1 MATEARL
8 SLVPEYEVA
17 VVADATATVRPVGE
31 RRALART
38 SAADH
43 LYAMPTTGN
52 VDDEFHRRR
61 N

>member
-17 VVADATATVRPVGE
+17 VVADATAAVRPVGE